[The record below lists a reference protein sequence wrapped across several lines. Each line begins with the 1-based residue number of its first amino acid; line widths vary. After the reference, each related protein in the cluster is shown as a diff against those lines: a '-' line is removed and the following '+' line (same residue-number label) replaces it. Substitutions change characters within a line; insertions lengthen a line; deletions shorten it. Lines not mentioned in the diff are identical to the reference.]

1 MRRVD
6 VVERAQSN
14 SGNDERIA
22 GIVAGVDGVAQH
34 TMMYMYLML
43 ARGSATNMHIS
54 MTIDILQR
62 QPGRCRWHHNVWTPT
77 MTMGSS
83 HWEEC
88 ARDHTPHTHAR
99 TSATVSCTWATSD
112 DENKTRRLIEH
123 YGAVVALHES
133 RDLATTTT
141 PREVVC
147 WSMRAGGRQL
157 RRQRVS
163 RLARYDRIYAL
174 LFQCLY
180 ARLKVLILR
189 VQLFHF
195 ILCVT

>member
-1 MRRVD
+1 
-6 VVERAQSN
+6 
-14 SGNDERIA
+14 
-22 GIVAGVDGVAQH
+22 
-34 TMMYMYLML
+34 MYLML
-43 ARGSATNMHIS
+43 ARASATNMHTS
-54 MTIDILQR
+54 MTIDILQH
-62 QPGRCRWHHNVWTPT
+62 QPGRWWHHNVWTP
-77 MTMGSS
+77 MTMGVVTLG
-83 HWEEC
+83 
-88 ARDHTPHTHAR
+88 RVRQGPHTTHAGARTR
-99 TSATVSCTWATSD
+99 TSATVSCTCWAISD